1 MKRGEVVSIAISP
14 KKGMKKHCVQSAFL
28 VADRGIENDA
38 HAEGGLRQVSL
49 LMEESIVKMKESG
62 VSVSYGDFAE
72 NIVTRG
78 VDLKSLK
85 IDDRIYIGSETELI
99 VTMIGKTCAAPCRIY
114 YDVGYCIMP
123 EEGVF
128 ARVIRGGTV
137 RAGDNIK
144 VLGDDSD

>member
-14 KKGMKKHCVQSAFL
+14 EKGMKKRCVRSAVL
-28 VADRGIENDA
+28 LENCGIEKDA
-38 HAEGGLRQVSL
+38 HADGGLRQVSL
-49 LMEESIVKMKESG
+49 LMDESIVRMKEGG

-78 VDLKSLK
+78 VNLKELS
-85 IDDRIYIGSETELI
+85 INDRISIGNETELV
-99 VTMIGKTCAAPCRIY
+99 VTMIGKECAVPCRIY

-128 ARVIRGGTV
+128 CRVIKPGTIEV
-137 RAGDNIK
+137 GDPVEI
-144 VLGDDSD
+144 S